1 MYVSVTGITP
11 KGLIGWIRFW
21 ALTVPASKNAQKAE
35 GILLCEFNSHNHFQ
49 HTLTVWKAK
58 KQMLAYVSSPA
69 HLRAMKSISKIGS
82 GKVYGYET
90 DAMPSW
96 QDALV
101 EWDKNG
107 REY

>member
-1 MYVSVTGITP
+1 
-11 KGLIGWIRFW
+11 
-21 ALTVPASKNAQKAE
+21 
-35 GILLCEFNSHNHFQ
+35 
-49 HTLTVWKAK
+49 
-58 KQMLAYVSSPA
+58 MLAYVSSPA

-107 REY
+107 REH